1 MSDNNKFANSN
12 IHNKQYDDLLE
23 RYGDEHGNID
33 FNKVDYESLSYDDYV
48 ELSHYWSTINYY
60 EPKPENLKVSYIK
73 RLYAWQEQAEKLD
86 GEAPSHRRFNLTL
99 HVPQLAA
106 AFKKSV
112 RKGEVSKD
120 TLLTIYRVV
129 AQKLLQDP
137 TTSDEDIKAMHSVI
151 RSRVSEVYDRRLAE
165 RRRRIKWCIK
175 WGEIINE
182 VFKWYKL

>member
-1 MSDNNKFANSN
+1 MSDIGDIGDMNSNTSTPTNSN

-23 RYGDEHGNID
+23 KYGDERGNID

-60 EPKPENLKVSYIK
+60 KPKPEHLKVDYIK
-73 RLYAWQEQAEKLD
+73 RLYAYKEQVEKLED
-86 GEAPSHRRFNLTL
+86 DVPKHRRFNLTL
-99 HVPQLAA
+99 QVPQLVN

-112 RKGEVSKD
+112 RKNEVSKE

-137 TTSDEDIKAMHSVI
+137 TTSDDEIKAMHSVI
-151 RSRVSEVYDRRLAE
+151 RSRVSEVYDRRLAK
-165 RRRRIKWCIK
+165 RRRMVR
-175 WGEIINE
+175 
-182 VFKWYKL
+182 